1 MKQWLMV
8 THRFY
13 LRQPRSSPWH
23 CRTLTTDQGMILR
36 WCWEAALPRTAT
48 LLDQSLWSSWG
59 WPVKLLHQEYHSQ
72 LLHVSLSTFVFHC
85 CWPQPRLWLSPWCHQ
100 IIQITVTKLFHLC
113 KIICVTCV
121 HMVSVEG
128 GKVRTILRT
137 EHTGPVLHTR
147 VETLISAPSSL
158 LALYCDQGCATQPSL
173 LRARPWHKKY

>member
-1 MKQWLMV
+1 MV

-72 LLHVSLSTFVFHC
+72 LLHVFLSTFVSHYC
-85 CWPQPRLWLSPWCHQ
+85 LPPPRLWLSPWCHQ

-113 KIICVTCV
+113 KIICYLCSHGECWGWEGAHHTKDRAHRTSPSHQGRDPHQCSQLTAC
-121 HMVSVEG
+121 SVLWPG
-128 GKVRTILRT
+128 VRDSTKL
-137 EHTGPVLHTR
+137 GTR
-147 VETLISAPSSL
+147 ATL
-158 LALYCDQGCATQPSL
+158 T
-173 LRARPWHKKY
+173 